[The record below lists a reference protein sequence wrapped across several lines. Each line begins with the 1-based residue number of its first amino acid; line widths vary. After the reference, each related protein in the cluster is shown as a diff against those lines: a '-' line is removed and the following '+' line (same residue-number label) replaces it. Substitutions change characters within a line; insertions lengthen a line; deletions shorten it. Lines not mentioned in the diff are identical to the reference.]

1 MKEYT
6 QIFQNLQKG
15 NYASVYL
22 LDGEEPYYVDKLLHH
37 FEEKILSPEERDFNL
52 ITLYG
57 KESEW
62 KDVINAARRFPMFAE
77 RMVVILKEA
86 WQMKDLGEL
95 SGYIENPSPT
105 TILVIEHR
113 FKKLDGRNKLAKLIP
128 KKGIYFTSEKLK
140 DDEVPQWV
148 MAFGKQQGF
157 EIGPQEA
164 EMLAVYLGNDL
175 QKISNE
181 LEKIVINETGLKK
194 LTVQHIEKY
203 VGISREY
210 NVFDLPDVIFRGDNS
225 KLARMVSYFSANPKS
240 APMALVIGTFYGYL
254 NKLYLCHYSPA
265 DFQSDR
271 KLGIWS
277 HHRKASQRFSLTHIH
292 RSIALLEEYSRKM
305 VGIGNSSGDGSLL
318 REMTAKLNAV
328 LYGY

>member
-1 MKEYT
+1 MKEFN
-6 QIFQNLQKG
+6 QILQDLQKG
-15 NYASVYL
+15 KFAAVYM
-22 LDGEEPYYVDKLLHH
+22 LDGEEPYYIDRLLHF
-37 FEEKILSPEERDFNL
+37 FEEKILLPEERDFNL

-62 KDVINAARRFPMFAE
+62 RDVVNAARRFPMFAE

-95 SGYIENPSPT
+95 AGYIENPSAS

-128 KKGIYFTSEKLK
+128 KKGVYFTSEKLK
-140 DDEVPQWV
+140 EEEVPQWV
-148 MAFGKQQGF
+148 TGFGTAQGF

-175 QKISNE
+175 QKIANE
-181 LEKIVINETGLKK
+181 LEKIAINETGLKQ
-194 LTVQHIEKY
+194 LTVGHIEKHI
-203 VGISREY
+203 GISREY
-210 NVFDLPDVIFRGDNS
+210 NVFDLPDVLFQGDNS
-225 KLARMVSYFSANPKS
+225 KLARMVSYFAANPKS

-254 NKLYLCHYSPA
+254 NKLYLCYYSKA
-265 DFQSDR
+265 DFQADR

-277 HHRKASQRFSLTHIH
+277 HHRKAAQRFTLTHIH

-305 VGIGNSSGDGSLL
+305 VGIGNNSSDTALL
-318 REMTAKLNAV
+318 KEMTAKFNAV
-328 LYGY
+328 LYGG